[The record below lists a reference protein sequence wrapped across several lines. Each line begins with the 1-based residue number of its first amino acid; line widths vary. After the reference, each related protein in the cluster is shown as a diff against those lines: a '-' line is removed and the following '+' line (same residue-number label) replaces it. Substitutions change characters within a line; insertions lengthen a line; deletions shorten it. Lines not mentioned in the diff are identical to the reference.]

1 MKIRTFKDLDV
12 YKKSFRLHIE
22 IHELSMTFPKFE
34 MYELGSQIRRSS
46 NSVPANIAEGYNN
59 QHTNIYLEGLNRA
72 VGEAQ
77 ETQHHLYSAFEK
89 GYLDRAKYN
98 GIDVRYTECIK
109 MLFGLR
115 NSLLKNP
122 R

>member
-1 MKIRTFKDLDV
+1 MRTFRDLEV
-12 YKKSFRLHIE
+12 YKKSFRLHIV

-77 ETQHHLYSAFEK
+77 ETQHHLDAALEK
-89 GYLDRAKYN
+89 GYLDQKMFDEF
-98 GIDVRYTECIK
+98 DVRYTECIK
-109 MLFGLR
+109 TLFGLR
-115 NSLLKNP
+115 NALLKNH

>member
-1 MKIRTFKDLDV
+1 MRTFRDLEV
-12 YKKSFRLHIE
+12 YRKSFKLHIE
-22 IHELSMTFPKFE
+22 IHKLSMTFPKFE

-77 ETQHHLYSAFEK
+77 ETQHHLDTARVK
-89 GYLDRAKYN
+89 GYLDQTN
-98 GIDVRYTECIK
+98 FDEFDTSYTECIK
-109 MLFGLR
+109 MLYGLR
-115 NSLLKNP
+115 KALLKKH

>member
-1 MKIRTFKDLDV
+1 MRTFRDLEV
-12 YKKSFRLHIE
+12 YQKSFKLHIE

-34 MYELGSQIRRSS
+34 LYELGSQIRRSS

-77 ETQHHLYSAFEK
+77 ETQHHLEAALEK
-89 GYLDRAKYN
+89 GYLDQTKFNRLD
-98 GIDVRYTECIK
+98 GRYTECTK

-115 NSLLKNP
+115 NALLKKH

>member
-1 MKIRTFKDLDV
+1 MRTFRDLEV

-72 VGEAQ
+72 VGEAR
-77 ETQHHLYSAFEK
+77 ETQHHLDAAHEK
-89 GYLDRAKYN
+89 RYLDQKKFSEF
-98 GIDVRYTECIK
+98 DTRYTECIK

-115 NSLLKNP
+115 KALLKKH

>member
-1 MKIRTFKDLDV
+1 MKTFRDLNV
-12 YKKSFRLHIE
+12 YKKSFKLHIE

-59 QHTNIYLEGLNRA
+59 QHTNIYLEGLNRSI
-72 VGEAQ
+72 GESQ
-77 ETQHHLYSAFEK
+77 ETQHHLGAACEK
-89 GYLDRAKYN
+89 GYISHDEFVE
-98 GIDVRYTECIK
+98 IDGRYTECIK

-115 NSLLKNP
+115 KALLNKH

>member
-1 MKIRTFKDLDV
+1 MRTFRDLEV

-22 IHELSMTFPKFE
+22 IHKLSMTFPKFE

-59 QHTNIYLEGLNRA
+59 KHTNIYLEGLNRA

-77 ETQHHLYSAFEK
+77 ETQHHSEAALEK
-89 GYLDRAKYN
+89 GYLGQIRFDELD
-98 GIDVRYTECIK
+98 GRYTECVK
-109 MLFGLR
+109 MLFGLKKA
-115 NSLLKNP
+115 LLKNH

>member
-1 MKIRTFKDLDV
+1 MRTFRDLEV
-12 YKKSFRLHIE
+12 YKKMFRLHIE
-22 IHELSMTFPKFE
+22 IHELSMTFPKVE

-59 QHTNIYLEGLNRA
+59 QHTNIYLEGLTRV

-77 ETQHHLYSAFEK
+77 ETQHHLEAALEK
-89 GYLDRAKYN
+89 GYVDQIKFEGLD
-98 GIDVRYTECIK
+98 GRYTECIK

-115 NSLLKNP
+115 KALLKKK

>member
-1 MKIRTFKDLDV
+1 VKTFRDLEV
-12 YKKSFRLHIE
+12 YKKSFRLHLE
-22 IHELSMTFPKFE
+22 VHDLSMSFPKFE

-59 QHTNIYLEGLNRA
+59 KHTNNYLEGLNRA

-77 ETQHHLYSAFEK
+77 ETQHHLGVAFKKNYINETTFND
-89 GYLDRAKYN
+89 LDE
-98 GIDVRYTECIK
+98 RYTECIK

>member
-1 MKIRTFKDLDV
+1 MRTFRDLEV

-77 ETQHHLYSAFEK
+77 ETQHHLDAAFEK
-89 GYLDRAKYN
+89 KYLGQKKFNELEAS
-98 GIDVRYTECIK
+98 YTECIK
-109 MLFGLR
+109 MMFGLR
-115 NSLLKNP
+115 KALLKKH

>member
-1 MKIRTFKDLDV
+1 MRTFRDLEV

-77 ETQHHLYSAFEK
+77 ETQHHLESAFEK
-89 GYLDRAKYN
+89 GYFDKLKFDGLD
-98 GIDVRYTECIK
+98 GRYTECIK
-109 MLFGLR
+109 MMFGLR
-115 NSLLKNP
+115 KALLKNH